1 MEEEK
6 RRQGGAT
13 KRRKQNEHDEEDND
27 DTGRSMRQQNAR
39 THRSGAVMR
48 SISGIDMRILEL
60 LARFRF
66 APIEVIRREALVN
79 QSAETARAYSI
90 RRLKS
95 LRECGLIDRETVLG
109 RTAVHY
115 LTESGAAFMGVEG
128 GSGVGVK
135 LAEYRHDLACVNT
148 YFALRDR
155 GDRGALITE
164 REARARTIDYEDNP
178 YAIPITRPSGKKGIA
193 WPDMISGDEGAL
205 IGYEVEWTPKSRKR
219 LIHLMCGYGYS
230 PHYRIGAYLTTSDSH
245 SVVSAAAQDAN
256 TILQGRGL
264 GRPILVRP
272 LADIT
277 GQQCQGAA
285 S

>member
-6 RRQGGAT
+6 RGQGGAT

-27 DTGRSMRQQNAR
+27 DTGRSMRQKNAR

-79 QSAETARAYSI
+79 QSVETARAYSI

-128 GSGVGVK
+128 AAVS
-135 LAEYRHDLACVNT
+135 ASSSPNT
-148 YFALRDR
+148 GTTSPASIRTSR
-155 GDRGALITE
+155 SATE
-164 REARARTIDYEDNP
+164 AIEAR
-178 YAIPITRPSGKKGIA
+178 S
-193 WPDMISGDEGAL
+193 
-205 IGYEVEWTPKSRKR
+205 
-219 LIHLMCGYGYS
+219 
-230 PHYRIGAYLTTSDSH
+230 
-245 SVVSAAAQDAN
+245 
-256 TILQGRGL
+256 
-264 GRPILVRP
+264 
-272 LADIT
+272 
-277 GQQCQGAA
+277 
-285 S
+285 